1 MAYTE
6 NSLILCGFSFE
17 LIKDTTMRTTT
28 RLRALL
34 AGPDLIV
41 APGAYDALSARLIAQ
56 ANFPVVYMTGFGT
69 AASVLGQ
76 PDVGLLT
83 MSEMV
88 SRAAALAEVVGDCPL
103 IADADTGYGN
113 PINVGRTIREYER
126 AGVAGLHIEDQVW
139 PKKCG
144 HMEGKQVI
152 PMEEMVQKVRAA
164 VDARQDPDFV
174 IIARTDANAV
184 TGFEDALRRGRAY
197 REAGADVI
205 FIEAPRSITELRAI
219 KEAFPDVPL
228 LFNWAESGK
237 TPPLPLPEI
246 RALGYKL
253 VIFPVSLLFA
263 ATYAMSE
270 LLEVLKRGEVPTVMS
285 DRMLTFSQ
293 FTDTI
298 GLPAIQE
305 LERRYG
311 VNQ

>member
-1 MAYTE
+1 
-6 NSLILCGFSFE
+6 
-17 LIKDTTMRTTT
+17 MRVTT
-28 RLRALL
+28 RLRELL

-56 ANFPVVYMTGFGT
+56 AGFPVVYMTGFGT

-88 SRAAALAEVVGDCPL
+88 SRAAALAAVVGDLPL

-113 PINVGRTIREYER
+113 PINVRRTIREYER

-152 PMEEMVQKVRAA
+152 PKDEMMEKIHAA
-164 VDARQDPDFV
+164 VDARQDADFV

-184 TGFEDALRRGRAY
+184 YGLEDAIQRGLAY

-205 FIEAPRSITELRAI
+205 FIEAPRSVAELRTIAQT
-219 KEAFPDVPL
+219 FPDVPL

-237 TPPLPLPEI
+237 TPALSLDEI
-246 RALGYKL
+246 RSLGYKL
-253 VIFPVSLLFA
+253 VLFPVSMLFA
-263 ATYAMSE
+263 ATHAMLG
-270 LLEVLKRGEVPTVMS
+270 LLEVFKQGQTSTPFAA
-285 DRMLTFSQ
+285 RMVSFAQ
-293 FTDTI
+293 FTDYI
-298 GLPAIQE
+298 GLPEIQA

-311 VNQ
+311 VN

>member
-1 MAYTE
+1 
-6 NSLILCGFSFE
+6 
-17 LIKDTTMRTTT
+17 MRTTT
-28 RLRALL
+28 RLRQLL
-34 AGPDLIV
+34 AGPNLLV
-41 APGAYDALSARLIAQ
+41 APGAFDALSARLIAQ
-56 ANFPVVYMTGFGT
+56 AGFSAVYMTGFGT
-69 AASVLGQ
+69 AASCLGQ

-88 SRAAALAEVVGDCPL
+88 ARASALASVVGDLPL

-113 PINVGRTIREYER
+113 PINVRRTIREYER

-152 PMEEMVQKVRAA
+152 PMDEMAQKVRAA

-184 TGFEDALRRGRAY
+184 NGLEDALRRGRAY

-205 FIEAPRSITELRAI
+205 FIEAPRSLEELQAI
-219 KEAFPDVPL
+219 AQAFPDAPL

-237 TPPLPLPEI
+237 TPLLPLHEI
-246 RALGYKL
+246 HALGFKL

-263 ATYAMSE
+263 ATQTLLS
-270 LLEVLKRGEVPTVMS
+270 LLEVLK
-285 DRMLTFSQ
+285 Q
-293 FTDTI
+293 
-298 GLPAIQE
+298 
-305 LERRYG
+305 
-311 VNQ
+311 

>member
-1 MAYTE
+1 
-6 NSLILCGFSFE
+6 
-17 LIKDTTMRTTT
+17 MRTTT
-28 RLRALL
+28 RLRRLL
-34 AGPDLIV
+34 TGPDLLV

-56 ANFPVVYMTGFGT
+56 AGFPAVYMTGFGT

-88 SRAAALAEVVGDCPL
+88 ARASALASVVGDLPL

-113 PINVGRTIREYER
+113 PINVQRTIREYER

-152 PMEEMVQKVRAA
+152 PMDEMAQKVRAA

-184 TGFEDALRRGRAY
+184 NGLADALQRGRAY
-197 REAGADVI
+197 RDAGADVI
-205 FIEAPRSITELRAI
+205 FIEAPRSIEELQAI
-219 KEAFPDVPL
+219 AQAFSDIPL

-237 TPPLPLPEI
+237 TPLLSLPEI
-246 RALGYKL
+246 QTLGFKL

-263 ATYAMSE
+263 ATHAMLE
-270 LLEVLKRGEVPTVMS
+270 LLEVLQQGETPTPFSSRTV
-285 DRMLTFSQ
+285 TFAQ
-293 FTDTI
+293 FTQHI
-298 GLPAIQE
+298 GLPEIQE

-311 VNQ
+311 VNSPTVDR

>member
-1 MAYTE
+1 MSVA
-6 NSLILCGFSFE
+6 
-17 LIKDTTMRTTT
+17 T
-28 RLRALL
+28 RLRELL
-34 AGPDLIV
+34 AQPDLFV

-56 ANFPVVYMTGFGT
+56 AGFPAVYMTGFGT

-88 SRAAALAEVVGDCPL
+88 SRAAALAAVVGDRPL

-113 PINVGRTIREYER
+113 PINVRRTIREYER
-126 AGVAGLHIEDQVW
+126 AGVAVVHIEDQLW

-152 PMEEMVQKVRAA
+152 PLDEMVQKIRAA

-184 TGFEDALRRGRAY
+184 YGFEDALRRGRAY

-205 FIEAPRSITELRAI
+205 FIEAPRSIEELRTIAQ
-219 KEAFPDVPL
+219 AFPDVPL
-228 LFNWAESGK
+228 LYNWAESGK
-237 TPPLPLPEI
+237 TPLLSLEEI
-246 RALGYKL
+246 HALGFKL

-263 ATYAMSE
+263 ATHALLSM
-270 LLEVLKRGEVPTVMS
+270 LEVLKQGQTPTAFAELMV
-285 DRMLTFSQ
+285 TFSH
-293 FTDTI
+293 FTDQI
-298 GLPAIQE
+298 GLPDIQA

-311 VNQ
+311 VHQ

>member
-1 MAYTE
+1 
-6 NSLILCGFSFE
+6 
-17 LIKDTTMRTTT
+17 MRTTT
-28 RLRALL
+28 RLRELL

-56 ANFPVVYMTGFGT
+56 AGFPAVYMTGFGT

-83 MSEMV
+83 MTEMV
-88 SRAAALAEVVGDCPL
+88 SRAAAIAAVIASVAGDLPL

-113 PINVGRTIREYER
+113 PINVRRTIHEYER

-152 PMEEMVQKVRAA
+152 PMDEMVQKVRAA
-164 VDARQDPDFV
+164 VEARQDPDFV

-184 TGFEDALRRGRAY
+184 HGLEDAIRRGKAY
-197 REAGADVI
+197 HEAGADVI
-205 FIEAPRSITELRAI
+205 FIEAPRSMTELRSIAQ
-219 KEAFPDVPL
+219 AFPGVPL

-237 TPPLPLPEI
+237 TPPLPLEEI
-246 RALGYKL
+246 RALGFKL

-263 ATYAMSE
+263 ATYSMLG
-270 LLEVLKRGEVPTVMS
+270 LLEVLKQGKTPTSFASQMV
-285 DRMLTFSQ
+285 TFSQ
-293 FTDTI
+293 FTDHI
-298 GLPAIQE
+298 GLPDIQA
-305 LERRYG
+305 LEKRYG
-311 VNQ
+311 VN

>member
-1 MAYTE
+1 
-6 NSLILCGFSFE
+6 
-17 LIKDTTMRTTT
+17 MRVTT
-28 RLRALL
+28 RLRELL
-34 AGPDLIV
+34 ASPDLIV

-56 ANFPVVYMTGFGT
+56 AGFSVVYMTGFGT

-76 PDVGLLT
+76 PDIGLLT

-88 SRAAALAEVVGDCPL
+88 SRAAALASVIGDLPL

-113 PINVGRTIREYER
+113 PINVRRTIREYER

-152 PMEEMVQKVRAA
+152 PMDEMVQKIRAA

-184 TGFEDALRRGRAY
+184 YGLEDAIQRGRAY

-205 FIEAPRSITELRAI
+205 FIEAPRSVEELRTIAQ
-219 KEAFPDVPL
+219 AFPDVPL

-237 TPPLPLPEI
+237 TPALSLDEI
-246 RALGYKL
+246 RTLGYKL
-253 VIFPVSLLFA
+253 VLFPVSLLFA
-263 ATYAMSE
+263 ATRAMLG
-270 LLEVLKRGEVPTVMS
+270 LLEVFKQGQTSAPFAE
-285 DRMLTFSQ
+285 RMVTFSQ
-293 FTDTI
+293 FTDLI
-298 GLPAIQE
+298 GLPEVQD

-311 VNQ
+311 VKQ

>member
-1 MAYTE
+1 
-6 NSLILCGFSFE
+6 
-17 LIKDTTMRTTT
+17 MRTTT
-28 RLRALL
+28 RLRQLL
-34 AGPDLIV
+34 AGPNLLV

-56 ANFPVVYMTGFGT
+56 AGFPAVYLTGFGT

-88 SRAAALAEVVGDCPL
+88 ARASALASVVGDLPL

-113 PINVGRTIREYER
+113 PINVRRTIREYER

-152 PMEEMVQKVRAA
+152 PMDEMAQKVRAA

-184 TGFEDALRRGRAY
+184 NGLEDALRRGRAY
-197 REAGADVI
+197 REAGADII
-205 FIEAPRSITELRAI
+205 FIEAPRSIEELQAI
-219 KEAFPDVPL
+219 AQAFPDTPL

-237 TPPLPLPEI
+237 TPLLTLHEI
-246 RALGYKL
+246 HTLGFKL

-263 ATYAMSE
+263 ATHAMLA
-270 LLEVLKRGEVPTVMS
+270 LLEVLKQGETPAPFS
-285 DRMLTFSQ
+285 SRMVTFSQ
-293 FTDTI
+293 FTQHI
-298 GLPAIQE
+298 GLPEIQD

-311 VNQ
+311 VNPPTVDR

>member
-1 MAYTE
+1 ML
-6 NSLILCGFSFE
+6 N
-17 LIKDTTMRTTT
+17 TT
-28 RLRALL
+28 RLRELL
-34 AGPDLIV
+34 VQQDLLI

-56 ANFPVVYMTGFGT
+56 AGFPAVYMTGFGM

-88 SRAAALAEVVGDCPL
+88 SRAAALAAVVGDRPL

-113 PINVGRTIREYER
+113 PINVRRTVREYER
-126 AGVAGLHIEDQVW
+126 AGVAAIHIEDQVW

-152 PMEEMVQKVRAA
+152 PVDEMVQKIRAA

-184 TGFEDALRRGRAY
+184 YGLEDALRRGRAY

-205 FIEAPRSITELRAI
+205 FIEAPRSIEELRAI
-219 KEAFPDVPL
+219 AQAFPDVPL
-228 LFNWAESGK
+228 LYNWAESGK
-237 TPPLPLPEI
+237 TPLLPLEEI
-246 RALGYKL
+246 HALGFKL
-253 VIFPVSLLFA
+253 VIFPVSMLFA
-263 ATYAMSE
+263 ATQALLD
-270 LLEVLKRGEVPTVMS
+270 LLEALKQGQTSLAFAE
-285 DRMLTFSQ
+285 RMVTFSQ
-293 FTDTI
+293 FTDQI
-298 GLPAIQE
+298 GLPEIQA

-311 VNQ
+311 VHQ

>member
-1 MAYTE
+1 MH
-6 NSLILCGFSFE
+6 
-17 LIKDTTMRTTT
+17 TTSPTA
-28 RLRALL
+28 RLRELL
-34 AGPDLIV
+34 AGPDMIV

-56 ANFPVVYMTGFGT
+56 AGFPAVYMTGFGT

-88 SRAAALAEVVGDCPL
+88 SRAAALAAVVGDRPL

-113 PINVGRTIREYER
+113 PINVRRTVREYER
-126 AGVAGLHIEDQVW
+126 AGVAAIHIEDQVW

-152 PMEEMVQKVRAA
+152 SVDEMVQKIRAA

-184 TGFEDALRRGRAY
+184 YGLEDALRRGRAY

-205 FIEAPRSITELRAI
+205 FIEAPRSIEELRAI
-219 KEAFPDVPL
+219 ARAFPDVPL
-228 LFNWAESGK
+228 LYNWAESGK
-237 TPPLPLPEI
+237 TPLLPLEEI
-246 RALGYKL
+246 HALGFKL
-253 VIFPVSLLFA
+253 VIFPVSMLFA
-263 ATYAMSE
+263 ATQTLLS
-270 LLEVLKRGEVPTVMS
+270 LLEVLKQGQTPSVFAEHTIS
-285 DRMLTFSQ
+285 FSQ
-293 FTDTI
+293 FTDQV
-298 GLPAIQE
+298 GLPDIQS